1 MRRAAIPNSGG
12 ATAKAISG
20 ATLQRQL
27 VSEIERETRGK
38 LLNGGR
44 TYKLTADVD
53 LGDVPDRKA
62 ALAPTPSQRR
72 GRRGDGLKA
81 WHPHGTATE
90 DRNKRHES
98 FVNEG
103 IDLGFRQPGLRA
115 RHLYRLP
122 VLLNDGDRKLVD
134 RVDASRSKIPAARR
148 PVTLA
153 DKSGANQRARAPRVL
168 ICLRLFLKSESFN
181 RFASFPV
188 GQAQ

>member
-81 WHPHGTATE
+81 WHPHGTTTAH
-90 DRNKRHES
+90 RNDGHEPS
-98 FVNEG
+98 LNDG
-103 IDLGFRQPGLRA
+103 IDLGFGQPDFCAG
-115 RHLYRLP
+115 HLY
-122 VLLNDGDRKLVD
+122 
-134 RVDASRSKIPAARR
+134 
-148 PVTLA
+148 
-153 DKSGANQRARAPRVL
+153 
-168 ICLRLFLKSESFN
+168 
-181 RFASFPV
+181 
-188 GQAQ
+188 